1 MKPAESSELV
11 VNFDGKKCIHA
22 RRCVLGL
29 PKVFVPG
36 AKGAWIFPDQA
47 SADEVTRLIDTCPSG
62 ALTYERKDRGPEECV
77 PQVNTARLWQNGPVE
92 YKGDLQIAGDE
103 PAKRAVLCRCGH
115 SKNKP
120 YCDNSHVEAGF
131 EATGEEAG
139 DSDAETLE
147 VRDGPVTFTLAKDG
161 PLIVEGN
168 LEIIAASGR
177 RLATKTKAFMCRC
190 GASANKPYCDGSHK
204 KIGFEAD

>member
-1 MKPAESSELV
+1 MKPVESNELV

-36 AKGAWIFPDQA
+36 AKGGWIFPDQA
-47 SADEVTRLIDTCPSG
+47 SADEVTRVIDACPSG
-62 ALTYERKDRGPEECV
+62 ALTYTRKDGGAGERLAE
-77 PQVNTARLWQNGPVE
+77 VNTARLWQDGPVE
-92 YKGDLQIAGDE
+92 YRGDLRITGDE
-103 PAKRAVLCRCGH
+103 PSKRAVLCRCGH

-120 YCDNSHVEAGF
+120 YCDNSHIEAGF
-131 EATGEEAG
+131 EATGEG
-139 DSDAETLE
+139 SSDADAQTLE
-147 VRDGPVTFTLAKDG
+147 VRDGGVTVTPAKDG
-161 PLIVEGN
+161 PLVVEGN

-177 RLATKTKAFMCRC
+177 RLATRTKAFMCRC